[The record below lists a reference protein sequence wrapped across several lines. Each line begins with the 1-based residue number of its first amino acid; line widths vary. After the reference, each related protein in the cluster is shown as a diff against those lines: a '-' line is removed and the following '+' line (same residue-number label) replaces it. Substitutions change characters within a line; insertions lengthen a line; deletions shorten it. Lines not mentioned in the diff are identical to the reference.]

1 MDEALAL
8 TAQDV
13 AGLLLHAVDNQDLY
27 YPGTTESL
35 ALVAA
40 LDDYAIACD
49 DVGR

>member
-8 TAQDV
+8 TARDV
-13 AGLLLHAVDNQDLY
+13 AGLLLRAVDNQDLY